1 MLWLFRHIP
10 RWLKSKYFMAAVS
23 FTVWMY
29 FFDRNDLNLQWKRIN
44 ELRNLQKS
52 EKIMTELISG
62 TKSELDLLKTSPS
75 TLEKYARE
83 KYLMKKD
90 NEDLFVITT
99 NSITI
104 K

>member
-1 MLWLFRHIP
+1 MFWLLKLIP
-10 RWLKSKYFMAAVS
+10 RWLKSKYFIAGVA
-23 FTVWMY
+23 FTVWMC

-90 NEDLFVITT
+90 NEDLFIIAT